1 MKIFFCNIRNSL
13 KAALSF
19 SLENAQNLVETLARD
34 PENANSQTNL
44 NELFNK
50 VDAVSDADVNS
61 VNEKNQ
67 KI

>member
-1 MKIFFCNIRNSL
+1 LKIFFCNIRNSL

>member
-1 MKIFFCNIRNSL
+1 LKIFFYNIRNSL